1 MNYIANHLT
10 TCITTVLVGGAIITC
25 IFVALLF
32 NAFIGDGALHDYV
45 SQLFTAFAG

>member
-1 MNYIANHLT
+1 MEFIIKHLRDF
-10 TCITTVLVGGAIITC
+10 LEAAIILD